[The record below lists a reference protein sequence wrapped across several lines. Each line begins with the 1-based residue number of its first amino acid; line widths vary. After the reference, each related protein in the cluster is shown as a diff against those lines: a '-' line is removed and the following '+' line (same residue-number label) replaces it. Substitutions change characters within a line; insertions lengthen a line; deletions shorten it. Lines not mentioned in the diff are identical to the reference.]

1 MSLPNF
7 RRRIE
12 EALPRVLDRIAA
24 AAERSAREPGAV
36 RIVAV
41 TKGHPQEAVEAVLDA
56 GLADVGENRV
66 EELEEKAP
74 AFRGRRAR
82 WHMIGHVQGRK
93 AARAARLA
101 ELLHSVDSLR
111 LAGRLSRAAEGAG
124 TRLPV
129 LVQVNASGEAA
140 KGGFPVTGRPEAA
153 WQEALEG
160 IAEVAALPGLRP
172 VGLMTMA
179 PFTSDDS
186 VVRAAFRRTRK
197 VLEAAAEIEGFD
209 ARELS
214 MGMSNDYETAVEE
227 GSTIVRLGTILLGER
242 PRRVELRRR
251 SARRPAAAGQ
261 APPR

>member
-1 MSLPNF
+1 MSLPHF

-24 AAERSAREPGAV
+24 AAERSGRDPAAV

-41 TKGHPQEAVEAVLDA
+41 TKGHPPEAVEAVLGA

-74 AFRGRRAR
+74 AFDGRGVR
-82 WHMIGHVQGRK
+82 WHMIGHVQSRK

-101 ELLHSVDSLR
+101 GLLHSVDSLR

-124 TRLPV
+124 KRLPV

-140 KGGFPVTGRPEAA
+140 KGGFLVAGPQGPASA
-153 WQEALEG
+153 EALER
-160 IAEVAALPGLRP
+160 IAEIAALPGLRP

-179 PFTSDDS
+179 PFTSDAS
-186 VVRAAFRRTRK
+186 VLRATFRRTREL
-197 VLEAAAEIEGFD
+197 LEATAGIEGFD
-209 ARELS
+209 ALELS

-227 GSTIVRLGTILLGER
+227 GSTMVRLGTTLLGER
-242 PRRVELRRR
+242 PR
-251 SARRPAAAGQ
+251 
-261 APPR
+261 